1 MSSLYVAPKRL
12 GAPLSRVI
20 KQTESRRFLSNMLN
34 TPEPHHALLS
44 RQPLADPPALARMP
58 TTTLLRSLI
67 LTSFM
72 SSEWIM
78 QPSLAVMNLIVK
90 SKSPL
95 LNPDKNPILNKLL
108 RWTIYDQFCAGT
120 NRQEVARSVA
130 EFKKFGYQGIILNHA
145 KEIVLSADAAKAFE
159 AAGETVYAPECY
171 EMITKWKEGT
181 LSTLPML
188 ESGDFLALKL
198 TGAGPIAVDA
208 LRAQKP
214 IPAPIQSAL
223 DEICR
228 ATAAQGSHLW
238 IDAEQQVLQP
248 GVDEWTI
255 SLMRKH
261 NAGLSAP
268 LVFNTIQAYLKAS
281 KANTDRHI
289 RLAAAEGWAVGIKLV
304 RGAYIE
310 HETRSLIHDTKE
322 ETDAMFDDI
331 ADMLLTQRM
340 PAGAKEGTSFP
351 PAALFLATHNGP
363 STMLAIK
370 TQMKR
375 VRAGLPTAKLEC
387 GQLVGMADELSCE
400 LVQNYEKVTQ
410 EGSMSAAEVPK
421 AFKYMAWGSVSECLG
436 YLHRRAIENRGAVE
450 RTQQMVDAL
459 RKELWRRVVG

>member
-1 MSSLYVAPKRL
+1 MSSLYVAPRRL
-12 GAPLSRVI
+12 GAPLSRAFN
-20 KQTESRRFLSNMLN
+20 KNEPRRFISNMLN
-34 TPEPHHALLS
+34 TPESHHALMS
-44 RQPLADPPALARMP
+44 APPAAEPPALSRMP
-58 TTTLLRSLI
+58 TTTLIRSLL
-67 LTSFM
+67 LTSCM

-78 QPSLAVMNLIVK
+78 RPSLAIMNLIVK

-95 LNPDKNPILNKLL
+95 LNPDKNPILNKIL

-145 KEIVLSADAAKAFE
+145 KEIVLSADAAKAIE
-159 AAGETVYAPECY
+159 AEGEKQYAPECY

-188 ESGDFLALKL
+188 EKGDFLALKL

-214 IPAPIQSAL
+214 IPAAIQSAL
-223 DEICR
+223 DEICH

-255 SLMRKH
+255 ALMRKH

-340 PAGAKEGTSFP
+340 PDGCAPDAKFP
-351 PAALFLATHNGP
+351 AAALFLATHNGP
-363 STMLAIK
+363 STMLALK

-375 VRAGLPTAKLEC
+375 VRAGLPTARLEC

-400 LVQNYEKVTQ
+400 LVQNYEKCTR
-410 EGSMSAAEVPK
+410 EGTMSAAEVPK

-436 YLHRRAIENRGAVE
+436 YLHRRAIENKGAVE
-450 RTQQMVDAL
+450 RTHQMVDAL